1 MKPYRLTLTNH
12 LVFGYGLH
20 HRMQIYQPQI
30 ATKDELETFHDED
43 YIDFLS
49 RSVVRLE
56 IA

>member
-1 MKPYRLTLTNH
+1 M
-12 LVFGYGLH
+12 
-20 HRMQIYQPQI
+20 

-49 RSVVRLE
+49 RSVASVE